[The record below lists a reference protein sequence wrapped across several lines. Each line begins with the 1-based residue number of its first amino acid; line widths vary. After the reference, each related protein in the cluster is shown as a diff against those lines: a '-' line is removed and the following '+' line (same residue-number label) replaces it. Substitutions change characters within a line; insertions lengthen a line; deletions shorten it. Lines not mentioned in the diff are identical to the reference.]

1 MVSSCGVKTE
11 SCADFGVILD
21 TPDASF
27 DALRLGFAQAKLV

>member
-11 SCADFGVILD
+11 SRADFGVILD

-27 DALRLGFAQAKLV
+27 DAIRFSLAQAKLV